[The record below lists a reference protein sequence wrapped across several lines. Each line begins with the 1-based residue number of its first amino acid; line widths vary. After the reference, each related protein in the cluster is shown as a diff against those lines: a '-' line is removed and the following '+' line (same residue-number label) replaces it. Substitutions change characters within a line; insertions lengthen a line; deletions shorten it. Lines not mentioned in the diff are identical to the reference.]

1 MEIIMWVEGEFPD
14 EVLTSTGAA
23 QGDLLDPL
31 LFSSHG

>member
-1 MEIIMWVEGEFPD
+1 MKMIWVDGEFPD
-14 EVLTSTGAA
+14 EVLTGTGTT